1 MQSVVHSLHYVS
13 KRNSMPTKKVETE
26 SALNPLEKFR
36 KIFTELEP
44 PKGGLPTMPTR
55 IADMALD
62 ELGNMIARYTAWREF
77 TEDRHME
84 ACAVYSQCKSQYDL
98 EVDKATLTATGDT
111 ITERKIEAKT
121 RQHIEILG
129 KKVDEAEIYVGLLAK
144 KLESFSNV
152 LAMLSRELTRRGV
165 ANM

>member
-1 MQSVVHSLHYVS
+1 
-13 KRNSMPTKKVETE
+13 MPTKKEIVR
-26 SALNPLEKFR
+26 NPLERFR
-36 KIFTELEP
+36 AIFTELSA
-44 PKGGLPTMPTR
+44 PKGGLPTMPTKV
-55 IADMALD
+55 ADLASD

-84 ACAVYSQCKSQYDL
+84 ACAVYSQCRSEYDL
-98 EVDKATLTATGDT
+98 AVDKEMLSSKESTV
-111 ITERKIEAKT
+111 TERKASAKSSP
-121 RQHIEILG
+121 
-129 KKVDEAEIYVGLLAK
+129 KVEKLYKNLTEAEMYRDLLAN

>member
-1 MQSVVHSLHYVS
+1 
-13 KRNSMPTKKVETE
+13 MPTKKEIVR
-26 SALNPLEKFR
+26 NPLERFR
-36 KIFTELEP
+36 AIFTELSP
-44 PKGGLPTMPTR
+44 PKGGLPTMPTKV
-55 IADMALD
+55 ADLASD

-84 ACAVYSQCKSQYDL
+84 ACAVYSQCRSEYDL
-98 EVDKATLTATGDT
+98 AVDKEMLSSKESTV
-111 ITERKIEAKT
+111 TERKASAKSSP
-121 RQHIEILG
+121 
-129 KKVDEAEIYVGLLAK
+129 KVEKLYKDLTEAEMYRDLLAN

>member
-1 MQSVVHSLHYVS
+1 
-13 KRNSMPTKKVETE
+13 MPAKKEIVR
-26 SALNPLEKFR
+26 NPLERFR
-36 KIFTELEP
+36 AIFTELSA
-44 PKGGLPTMPTR
+44 PKGGLPTMPTKV
-55 IADMALD
+55 ADLASD

-84 ACAVYSQCKSQYDL
+84 ACAVYSQCRSEYDL
-98 EVDKATLTATGDT
+98 AVDKEMLSSKESTV
-111 ITERKIEAKT
+111 TERKASAKSSP
-121 RQHIEILG
+121 
-129 KKVDEAEIYVGLLAK
+129 KVEKLYKDLTEAEMYRDLLAN

>member
-1 MQSVVHSLHYVS
+1 
-13 KRNSMPTKKVETE
+13 MPTRKIVVR
-26 SALNPLEKFR
+26 NPLEKFR
-36 KIFTELEP
+36 MIFTELSA
-44 PKGGLPTMPTR
+44 PKGGLPTMPTKV
-55 IADMALD
+55 ADLASD

-84 ACAVYSQCKSQYDL
+84 ACAVYAQCKSEYDL
-98 EVDKATLTATGDT
+98 AVDKEMLSSAASTV
-111 ITERKIEAKT
+111 TERKASAKANPKVEKLYKDLTEAGMY
-121 RQHIEILG
+121 R
-129 KKVDEAEIYVGLLAK
+129 DLLAN

>member
-1 MQSVVHSLHYVS
+1 
-13 KRNSMPTKKVETE
+13 MPTKKETIKD
-26 SALNPLEKFR
+26 PLERFR
-36 KIFTELEP
+36 SVFTELTA
-44 PKGGLPTMPTR
+44 PKGGLPTMPTKV
-55 IADMALD
+55 AELASD

-84 ACAVYSQCKSQYDL
+84 ACAVFAQCKSEYDL
-98 EVDKATLTATGDT
+98 AVDKEMLSSEASTV
-111 ITERKIEAKT
+111 TERKASAKSKPKVEKLYKDLIEAEMY
-121 RQHIEILG
+121 R
-129 KKVDEAEIYVGLLAK
+129 DLLAN

>member
-1 MQSVVHSLHYVS
+1 
-13 KRNSMPTKKVETE
+13 MPTKKEIVRT
-26 SALNPLEKFR
+26 PLERFR
-36 KIFTELEP
+36 ASVTELAA
-44 PKGGLPTMPTR
+44 PKGGLPTMPTKV
-55 IADMALD
+55 AELASD

-84 ACAVYSQCKSQYDL
+84 ACAVYSQCRSEYDL
-98 EVDKATLTATGDT
+98 AVDKEMLSSKESTV
-111 ITERKIEAKT
+111 TERKASAKSSP
-121 RQHIEILG
+121 
-129 KKVDEAEIYVGLLAK
+129 KVEKLYKDLTEAEMYRDLLAN

>member
-1 MQSVVHSLHYVS
+1 
-13 KRNSMPTKKVETE
+13 MPTKKEIVR
-26 SALNPLEKFR
+26 NPLERFR
-36 KIFTELEP
+36 AIFTELSA
-44 PKGGLPTMPTR
+44 PKGGLPTMPTKV
-55 IADMALD
+55 ADLASD

-84 ACAVYSQCKSQYDL
+84 ACAVYSQCRSEYDL
-98 EVDKATLTATGDT
+98 AVDKEMLSSKESTV
-111 ITERKIEAKT
+111 TERRASAKSSP
-121 RQHIEILG
+121 
-129 KKVDEAEIYVGLLAK
+129 KVEKLYKDLTEAEMYRDLLAN